1 MGGYN
6 RERAAR
12 VLVDASFYGDQAAAK
27 RAGLH
32 ERTIDNYRRYM
43 AEDAELARLFAEK
56 KRLFEA
62 SWASELPAAIR
73 ACIAF
78 FVRAAQEGNPRDPE
92 MVHAVAGAF
101 KLVTDAG
108 FAKAILDV
116 KLAEHGQLLGEYGE
130 PVAGAIAETSEGDA

>member
-1 MGGYN
+1 M
-6 RERAAR
+6 
-12 VLVDASFYGDQAAAK
+12 VLVDASFYGDAAAAK
-27 RAGLH
+27 RMGV
-32 ERTIDNYRRYM
+32 TIRSIENYRKRL
-43 AEDAELARLFAEK
+43 ETDSELVVLFANK
-56 KRLFEA
+56 KRLFES